1 MRVAK
6 QRKSDTLPPGASK
19 EKLAELRRL
28 RDAASS
34 AVLKGRYLEALA
46 HCHRL
51 EELQPDD
58 PSWSRRAAYC
68 CHRLG
73 RRAEEQIALIR
84 AAEGYERIGFLR
96 KAMAMY
102 RLALALDP
110 GSKYL
115 AQRIA
120 ELSAGRSTGLESM
133 AAPGKL
139 QYLTPSEIP
148 PPINVQH
155 QSTVDILGSGS
166 SAPHLNLG
174 STESFLRDAQRLV
187 DEFQLIEFTDT
198 EIEPK

>member
-1 MRVAK
+1 VAK
-6 QRKSDTLPPGASK
+6 QKKPDSVPPGASK
-19 EKLAELRRL
+19 EKHGELRHL
-28 RDAASS
+28 RDEASS
-34 AVLKGRYLEALA
+34 AVLKGRYLEALGL
-46 HCHRL
+46 CHRL

-110 GSKYL
+110 GSNYL
-115 AQRIA
+115 AQRID

-133 AAPGKL
+133 APPAKL

-148 PPINVQH
+148 PPINVEH
-155 QSTVDILGSGS
+155 QAGVDVLSAGSIPGSGPIR
-166 SAPHLNLG
+166 AREG
-174 STESFLRDAQRLV
+174 FIRDTQKLI

-198 EIEPK
+198 EVEPK

>member
-1 MRVAK
+1 M
-6 QRKSDTLPPGASK
+6 
-19 EKLAELRRL
+19 ELRHL

-34 AVLKGRYLEALA
+34 AVLKGRYLEALGL
-46 HCHRL
+46 CHRL

-115 AQRIA
+115 AQRID
-120 ELSAGRSTGLESM
+120 ELNAGRSTGLESM
-133 AAPGKL
+133 TPPAKL

-148 PPINVQH
+148 PPIDVQH
-155 QSTVDILGSGS
+155 QPSVEILQGGAIPGAPRIGS
-166 SAPHLNLG
+166 SEA
-174 STESFLRDAQRLV
+174 FIRDAQKLV

-198 EIEPK
+198 EVEPK

>member
-1 MRVAK
+1 MRVARQK
-6 QRKSDTLPPGASK
+6 KPDTIPPGASK
-19 EKLAELRRL
+19 EKHREIRHL
-28 RDAASS
+28 RDEASS
-34 AVLKGRYLEALA
+34 AVLKGRYLEALGL
-46 HCHRL
+46 CHRL

-102 RLALALDP
+102 RLALDP

-115 AQRIA
+115 AQRID

-133 AAPGKL
+133 APPGKL

-148 PPINVQH
+148 PPINLEHSSV
-155 QSTVDILGSGS
+155 VDILDGGAIPGPGGIGAS
-166 SAPHLNLG
+166 
-174 STESFLRDAQRLV
+174 EKFIRDAQKLI

-198 EIEPK
+198 EIKQK